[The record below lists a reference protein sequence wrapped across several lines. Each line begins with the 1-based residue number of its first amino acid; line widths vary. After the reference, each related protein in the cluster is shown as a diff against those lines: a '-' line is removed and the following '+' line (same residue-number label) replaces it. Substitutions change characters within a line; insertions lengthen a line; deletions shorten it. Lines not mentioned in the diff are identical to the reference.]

1 MADFNQNLRGFKFQ
15 QKCPVP
21 AFTEMRSAVPSSLQT
36 YRRNTEARNPSD
48 CLFSF
53 AWDAQMNSCLSVFKL
68 VLAYTIS
75 FSLANRLQFVAL
87 LLGSYELVGIKYKV
101 NKVYVSFIYVLVFE
115 NAVTII
121 QSCLLLFTYLAVLY
135 WDEFCICL
143 EKRSTSLTN

>member
-1 MADFNQNLRGFKFQ
+1 
-15 QKCPVP
+15 
-21 AFTEMRSAVPSSLQT
+21 
-36 YRRNTEARNPSD
+36 
-48 CLFSF
+48 
-53 AWDAQMNSCLSVFKL
+53 MNSCLSVFKL

-135 WDEFCICL
+135 
-143 EKRSTSLTN
+143 

>member
-1 MADFNQNLRGFKFQ
+1 VADFNQNLRSFKFQ

-36 YRRNTEARNPSD
+36 YRRNTQARNPSD

-53 AWDAQMNSCLSVFKL
+53 AWDAQVNFCFSVFKL
-68 VLAYTIS
+68 IVAYTIS

-87 LLGSYELVGIKYKV
+87 LLDSYELVGIKYKV

-115 NAVTII
+115 NAVHNYSELSSAVYV
-121 QSCLLLFTYLAVLY
+121 SCCVVLRWILHLFGETFNV
-135 WDEFCICL
+135 I
-143 EKRSTSLTN
+143 N